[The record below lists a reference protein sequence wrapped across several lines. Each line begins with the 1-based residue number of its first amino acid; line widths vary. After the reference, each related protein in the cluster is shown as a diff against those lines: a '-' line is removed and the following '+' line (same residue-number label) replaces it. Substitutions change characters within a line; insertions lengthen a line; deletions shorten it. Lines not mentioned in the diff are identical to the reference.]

1 MPLYVFN
8 KVTSS
13 LEFKE
18 RICSKQFHEQQ
29 RHMADWCKI
38 PSKDN
43 TFNLKAKDSF
53 CHFLLIDSLLSWHS
67 KSNSSASSQYC
78 LTPENTL
85 KERDKH
91 IPIQKLTTTI
101 TTQLK
106 LGKKNTF
113 CREDMEARN

>member
-1 MPLYVFN
+1 
-8 KVTSS
+8 
-13 LEFKE
+13 
-18 RICSKQFHEQQ
+18 
-29 RHMADWCKI
+29 
-38 PSKDN
+38 
-43 TFNLKAKDSF
+43 
-53 CHFLLIDSLLSWHS
+53 
-67 KSNSSASSQYC
+67 

-91 IPIQKLTTTI
+91 IPIQKLTTTL